1 MLWAL
6 CPSCLKAESPGT
18 APLGFW
24 NRQQPKPS
32 SGAAAVNNPQP
43 VSSWNFLEKKKKK
56 KEREKEKHNCWKKA
70 DVLAKTAL
78 RAKALIGQRVFLQ
91 RRRVEVKR
99 SRQMEVPRLERE
111 SPSSAG
117 SICLGEEEEGAGSGV
132 ALGPSGA
139 PMLEVGAFS
148 LISGVF
154 EPREK
159 RPRRWARAKAA
170 HSIRSDRTAL
180 LHLPPGPVT
189 MRALCLVLLGLPA
202 LLVQGQYSRFEGIT
216 YPEPVQ
222 YSQYDQQAE
231 IQDYYDYHDV
241 TPRTPEE
248 QFRYQSQQQSQQEIV
263 PAPTPAAAPETE
275 PTEPGPLDC
284 REEQYPCTR
293 LYSVHKPCKQCLN
306 EICFYSLRRV
316 YVINKEICVRTVCAH
331 EELLRAD
338 LCRDKFSKCGVM
350 ATSGLCQTVVASC
363 ARSCGGC

>member
-1 MLWAL
+1 
-6 CPSCLKAESPGT
+6 
-18 APLGFW
+18 
-24 NRQQPKPS
+24 
-32 SGAAAVNNPQP
+32 
-43 VSSWNFLEKKKKK
+43 
-56 KEREKEKHNCWKKA
+56 
-70 DVLAKTAL
+70 
-78 RAKALIGQRVFLQ
+78 
-91 RRRVEVKR
+91 
-99 SRQMEVPRLERE
+99 
-111 SPSSAG
+111 
-117 SICLGEEEEGAGSGV
+117 
-132 ALGPSGA
+132 
-139 PMLEVGAFS
+139 
-148 LISGVF
+148 
-154 EPREK
+154 
-159 RPRRWARAKAA
+159 
-170 HSIRSDRTAL
+170 
-180 LHLPPGPVT
+180 
-189 MRALCLVLLGLPA
+189 MRAARLFLLCLPAA
-202 LLVQGQYSRFEGIT
+202 LLVQGQYSRFEGLT

-241 TPRTPEE
+241 TPRAPEE

-263 PAPTPAAAPETE
+263 PAPTPAAVPETE

-350 ATSGLCQTVVASC
+350 ATSGLCQTVGASC

>member
-1 MLWAL
+1 MRWA
-6 CPSCLKAESPGT
+6 T
-18 APLGFW
+18 FW
-24 NRQQPKPS
+24 
-32 SGAAAVNNPQP
+32 
-43 VSSWNFLEKKKKK
+43 
-56 KEREKEKHNCWKKA
+56 
-70 DVLAKTAL
+70 
-78 RAKALIGQRVFLQ
+78 
-91 RRRVEVKR
+91 
-99 SRQMEVPRLERE
+99 
-111 SPSSAG
+111 
-117 SICLGEEEEGAGSGV
+117 EEEGAGSGV

-139 PMLEVGAFS
+139 PMLE
-148 LISGVF
+148 
-154 EPREK
+154 REK
-159 RPRRWARAKAA
+159 RPRRWARAEPALTPRATPPAA
-170 HSIRSDRTAL
+170 SRPAL
-180 LHLPPGPVT
+180 LLVAAVR
-189 MRALCLVLLGLPA
+189 MRAVGLFLLCLPAA

-222 YSQYDQQAE
+222 YSQYDQQSE

-241 TPRTPEE
+241 TPRAPEE